1 MNWKTEAALC
11 EAFGTWARAH
21 DYETDN
27 EALGW
32 DMLLIDQSGRRCGVQ
47 AKLKDAMEAVA
58 QCLEGMQTMTVDVAA
73 VLMPCVSQ
81 SMRRMLAAAGLG
93 WFVPVSEDK
102 DGFVSFEM
110 RLPKH
115 RAQGELKALP
125 PRKNQTPAGVKSPR
139 KFTRWTEKELRL
151 EVIFHRR
158 GGWVN
163 TKDCKSVG
171 IDPRSRYGLPSWL
184 YRERANH
191 FSQVA
196 GSDLP
201 SKHHPTNYKAV
212 EKEMERPSMLARMR

>member
-1 MNWKTEAALC
+1 M
-11 EAFGTWARAH
+11 
-21 DYETDN
+21 
-27 EALGW
+27 
-32 DMLLIDQSGRRCGVQ
+32 MLIDQSGRRCGVQ
-47 AKLKDAMEAVA
+47 AKLKDGYEAAA
-58 QCLEGMQTMTVDVAA
+58 QCHECLKEMTVDIAA
-73 VLMPCVSQ
+73 VLMPFVSQ
-81 SMRRMLAAAGLG
+81 SMKRMLDAAGLG

-115 RAQGELKALP
+115 RAQLELKALP
-125 PRKNQTPAGVKSPR
+125 PRKNETPAGVKSPR

-171 IDPRSRYGLPSWL
+171 IDPRGTFGLPSWL

-201 SKHHPTNYKAV
+201 SKHHPTNYKAIV
-212 EKEMERPSMLARMR
+212 KEMERPSLVGRMR